1 MGHRI
6 TDNDSSIKRLLKDS
20 KKMRGAHVRVGYP
33 AGAAVAPPQ
42 KGGSKH
48 KPVVAL
54 SEIATIAVT
63 HEKGS
68 ISKNIPPRPTI
79 GPTIDNKQK
88 KILKLKRKL
97 ANEILSGRM
106 SPDAAMNI
114 LGVFLE
120 KEIKRAITL
129 LRTPPLAPETIKRKK
144 STNPLI
150 DRNQMRGSVTYTVH
164 YGK

>member
-1 MGHRI
+1 
-6 TDNDSSIKRLLKDS
+6 
-20 KKMRGAHVRVGYP
+20 
-33 AGAAVAPPQ
+33 
-42 KGGSKH
+42 
-48 KPVVAL
+48 
-54 SEIATIAVT
+54 
-63 HEKGS
+63 
-68 ISKNIPPRPTI
+68 
-79 GPTIDNKQK
+79 
-88 KILKLKRKL
+88 LKLKRKL